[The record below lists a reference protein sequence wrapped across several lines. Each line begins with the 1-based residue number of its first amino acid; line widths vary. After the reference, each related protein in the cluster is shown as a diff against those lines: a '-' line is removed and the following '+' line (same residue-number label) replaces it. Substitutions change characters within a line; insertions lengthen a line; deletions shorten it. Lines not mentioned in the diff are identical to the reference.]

1 MQAHA
6 QDSKGRG
13 ADACAGSV
21 GGACTGSGEAE
32 PAETCT
38 ASGEAEPAETCTAS
52 GEAEPAKSMATPAH
66 DVQTFPGVLVQFL
79 PGSSPLKYHFPMHPR
94 RS

>member
-21 GGACTGSGEAE
+21 GGACTG
-32 PAETCT
+32 
-38 ASGEAEPAETCTAS
+38 SGEAEPAETCTAS